1 MNTSPVNFNSAPAA
15 QAPSAAG
22 KQADSASQGKPFSE
36 VLSREIAQ
44 NQRGGEASKQSNA
57 ESGANAT
64 PSSAESVDASSGDT
78 AKPAQ
83 PEETQRDPAQAEV
96 TLTPETLMALVAHS
110 DRLKLEPASGG
121 NAPGRLSRELGAQVQ
136 ATLDGPNKRELGAQI
151 QATLDGPKGRT
162 PLLLQAKKLA
172 EEAAMGLQKTELAP
186 PGKAA
191 TAAFFGQLTAA
202 KQADA
207 LKSGELLADLMS
219 NPALRATPQAQI
231 DAPSPLD
238 APASNKL
245 APSIGTIAWGQAL
258 GEKIVWMAAGAQQ
271 TASLTLNPPNMGP
284 LQIVL
289 NISNDQATASFF
301 SAQPEVRQALEAA
314 FPRLREMMN
323 EAGIQLGEATVSA
336 DTPKQND
343 TPDRQAQRVAS
354 AFPGMEESSTPGV
367 ILQAPVATSG
377 RGLVDT
383 FA

>member
-1 MNTSPVNFNSAPAA
+1 MNTSPVNLNSAPAV

-44 NQRGGEASKQSNA
+44 NQRGGEASKQPNA
-57 ESGANAT
+57 ESGASAT
-64 PSSAESVDASSGDT
+64 PPSAESVDASAVDT
-78 AKPAQ
+78 AKPTQ
-83 PEETQRDPAQAEV
+83 PEDTQRDPAQAEV
-96 TLTPETLMALVAHS
+96 SLTPETLMALVAHS

-121 NAPGRLSRELGAQVQ
+121 NAPGRPSRELGAQV
-136 ATLDGPNKRELGAQI
+136 

-172 EEAAMGLQKTELAP
+172 EEAATGLQKTELAP
-186 PGKAA
+186 SGKAA
-191 TAAFFGQLTAA
+191 IAAFSGQLTAA

-207 LKSGELLADLMS
+207 LKPGELLADLMS

-336 DTPKQND
+336 DTPRQND

-354 AFPGMEESSTPGV
+354 AFPGMEEASTSGA
-367 ILQAPVATSG
+367 ILHAPVATSG
-377 RGLVDT
+377 RGLIDT